1 LRAISCGIL
10 NRNGLK
16 TGNGNR
22 WTQERVTLMRP
33 HHRIPLYRP
42 AENGVEPWLNLSQ
55 AAAIVGISPKTLRLA
70 AERGDTL
77 SKTARGSSAA
87 PTLTVRPHGA
97 SLRGPNATPNTPRDR
112 TRPNKAG
119 SSVFPVVNVLFTTA
133 YGSYGPSLTAACR
146 RFHGRSGRTTK
157 PLSVNNIA
165 RCAL

>member
-1 LRAISCGIL
+1 
-10 NRNGLK
+10 
-16 TGNGNR
+16 
-22 WTQERVTLMRP
+22 MRS

-112 TRPNKAG
+112 TRPNKASFRQQHSEMCVVTSSCIVSDRGG
-119 SSVFPVVNVLFTTA
+119 SMADLLAYAQLRAKKATLF
-133 YGSYGPSLTAACR
+133 
-146 RFHGRSGRTTK
+146 
-157 PLSVNNIA
+157 
-165 RCAL
+165 

>member
-1 LRAISCGIL
+1 MRLNFLSFGIL

-22 WTQERVTLMRP
+22 WTQERVTSMRS

-112 TRPNKAG
+112 TRPNKASFRQQHSEMCVVTSSCTVSDRGG
-119 SSVFPVVNVLFTTA
+119 SMADLFA
-133 YGSYGPSLTAACR
+133 YAQLRPKKATL
-146 RFHGRSGRTTK
+146 F
-157 PLSVNNIA
+157 
-165 RCAL
+165 